1 MLGRLLIMR
10 VVFGSAAL
18 PLAPPAWSLQ
28 RRDFMGRVVLAT
40 WARAGLA
47 DGTVYPG
54 PDPVGASQLVKG
66 WLPNKPRD
74 WLLWTSGQR

>member
-1 MLGRLLIMR
+1 
-10 VVFGSAAL
+10 
-18 PLAPPAWSLQ
+18 
-28 RRDFMGRVVLAT
+28 MGRVVLAT